1 MLVFKTPKAKAPL
14 PDNHRE
20 CVERYLNCFTSA
32 GFTLLEVLVCLS
44 IISIVLI
51 AVYRMHSQ
59 TLLMNR
65 STQFYTTA
73 PMLAQRRLT
82 EVELNLSSDFI
93 DGSGDFGDEYTGYRW
108 NMSVSEV
115 LLSEPEAA
123 PENLKRIDLKVSLN
137 QDELVYNLRTYRYV
151 PQ

>member
-1 MLVFKTPKAKAPL
+1 ML
-14 PDNHRE
+14 E
-20 CVERYLNCFTSA
+20 IM
-32 GFTLLEVLVCLS
+32 VCLS

-73 PMLAQRRLT
+73 PLLAQRRLT
-82 EVELNLSSDFI
+82 EVELNTPSDFSE
-93 DGSGDFGDEYTGYRW
+93 GSGDFGDEYTSYRW
-108 NMSVSEV
+108 SMSVSEV
-115 LLSEPEAA
+115 VLSEPEEV
-123 PENLKRIDLKVSLN
+123 PENLKRIDIKVSLN
-137 QDELVYNLRTYRYV
+137 QDELVYNLRTYRYT

>member
-1 MLVFKTPKAKAPL
+1 MLAFKTPKVKIPL
-14 PDNHRE
+14 PGDRRE
-20 CVERYLNCFTSA
+20 HVQRYLNCFTSA
-32 GFTLLEVLVCLS
+32 GFTLLEIMVCLS

-73 PMLAQRRLT
+73 PLLAQRRLT
-82 EVELNLSSDFI
+82 EVELNTPSDFSE
-93 DGSGDFGDEYTGYRW
+93 GSGDFGDEYTGYRW
-108 NMSVSEV
+108 SMSVSEV
-115 LLSEPEAA
+115 VMSEPEAA
-123 PENLKRIDLKVSLN
+123 PDNLKRIDIKISFN
-137 QDELVYNLRTYRYV
+137 QDELVYNLRTYRYT

>member
-1 MLVFKTPKAKAPL
+1 MLAFKTPKVKTPL
-14 PDNHRE
+14 PGDRRTH
-20 CVERYLNCFTSA
+20 VEAYLHYFASA
-32 GFTLLEVLVCLS
+32 GFTLLEVLACLM

-73 PMLAQRRLT
+73 PLLAQHRLT
-82 EVELNLSSDFI
+82 EVELNTPSDFI
-93 DGSGDFGDEYTGYRW
+93 DGSGDFGDEYAGYRW
-108 NMSVSEV
+108 DMSVSEV
-115 LLSEPEAA
+115 VLSEPEAA
-123 PENLKRIDLKVSLN
+123 PENLKKIDIKVSFN
-137 QDELVYNLRTYRYV
+137 RDELVYNLRTYRYI